1 MFFLLEWLSKLL
13 YGADAVERARRNSP
27 RRSRSPQSWRGRR

>member
-1 MFFLLEWLSKLL
+1 MFFLLDWLAKLL
-13 YGADAVERARRNSP
+13 YGADAVERARRNPP